1 MLDFKVAEAFEVKTG
16 ALNQAVTRNK
26 KKFSK
31 VHAFR
36 LTRKEAEDLRS
47 QGVIPKR
54 TGRGGTTK
62 PPMAYTQKGVAR
74 LATVLT
80 SPKALAATD
89 LMIDVFTE
97 IYTQVAH
104 GIQAPTISNPGR
116 LADTS
121 FLGEQVQKLKLKLL
135 DHLGA
140 LMDLPMPGE
149 KGSTLRDTLSEN
161 ANLILKDV
169 RARLERKS
177 VENDKIVAETLLLLE
192 EVKSKQQE
200 RMDKAERSKAETEK
214 IQLEN
219 IRQRI
224 GIVRE
229 TLDMMKSFEPS
240 ALISLYQGFNG
251 PAVAALPNPDAQD
264 LAKIT
269 RN

>member
-1 MLDFKVAEAFEVKTG
+1 MAQSDLQTMTEAMGSVVFIRDTPVMLDFKVAEAFEVKTG

-140 LMDLPMPGE
+140 LMDLPMPV
-149 KGSTLRDTLSEN
+149 SYTHLTLPT
-161 ANLILKDV
+161 IY
-169 RARLERKS
+169 S
-177 VENDKIVAETLLLLE
+177 V
-192 EVKSKQQE
+192 
-200 RMDKAERSKAETEK
+200 
-214 IQLEN
+214 
-219 IRQRI
+219 
-224 GIVRE
+224 
-229 TLDMMKSFEPS
+229 
-240 ALISLYQGFNG
+240 
-251 PAVAALPNPDAQD
+251 
-264 LAKIT
+264 
-269 RN
+269 